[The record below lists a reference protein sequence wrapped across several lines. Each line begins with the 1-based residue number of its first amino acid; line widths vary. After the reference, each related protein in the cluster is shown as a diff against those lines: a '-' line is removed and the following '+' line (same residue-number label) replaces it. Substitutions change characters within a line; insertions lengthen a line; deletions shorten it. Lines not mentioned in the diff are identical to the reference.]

1 MRSLL
6 RRRGLGRA
14 AASAVAAQ
22 GERVVGASESAP
34 TTVLRVDW
42 PACAGRGLCAEL
54 LPERIT
60 LDEWGFPIVTPD
72 VPDSLRSLANEA
84 VAACPHSALR
94 IVHR

>member
-1 MRSLL
+1 MRGLK
-6 RRRGLGRA
+6 RRRASGLA
-14 AASAVAAQ
+14 AASAAAT
-22 GERVVGASESAP
+22 GERVVGAPETAP
-34 TTVLRVDW
+34 TTALRVDW
-42 PACAGRGLCAEL
+42 PVCAGRGLCAEL

>member
-1 MRSLL
+1 
-6 RRRGLGRA
+6 
-14 AASAVAAQ
+14 
-22 GERVVGASESAP
+22 VGAPETAP
-34 TTVLRVDW
+34 TTALRVDW

-60 LDEWGFPIVTPD
+60 LDEWGFPIVMPD
-72 VPDSLRSLANEA
+72 VPDSLRSLADEA

>member
-1 MRSLL
+1 
-6 RRRGLGRA
+6 
-14 AASAVAAQ
+14 
-22 GERVVGASESAP
+22 
-34 TTVLRVDW
+34 
-42 PACAGRGLCAEL
+42 L